1 MPLVKKTRIILPQP
15 QTTQNKE
22 PTTKNQQQ
30 RTNNKEQRTNN
41 KEHFSEKGLKMCKK
55 SHLLLS

>member
-1 MPLVKKTRIILPQP
+1 MPLVKKTCIILPQP

-22 PTTKNQQQ
+22 PTTKNEEP
-30 RTNNKEQRTNN
+30 TTKN

>member
-1 MPLVKKTRIILPQP
+1 MLPQP

-30 RTNNKEQRTNN
+30 RTNNKEPTTKNQQQRTNN
-41 KEHFSEKGLKMCKK
+41 KEHFSGKVLENCIE
-55 SHLLLS
+55 SA